1 MKITP
6 APEEENKPKYP
17 VNGKHS
23 VRIPKTQ
30 TTNGMMHEPFRSRR
44 PQRLGGIAIDLDK
57 LEDYYPKKK
66 KSHNPGR

>member
-30 TTNGMMHEPFRSRR
+30 TTNGMMPEPFRPRR